1 MTSESFIYDPAHW
14 RTRADEARI
23 LAKELDDSESRAAML
38 RMAQDYERL
47 AQWVEDR
54 ALRGLL
60 QRTKTQ
66 NTSGATWT
74 SIPCW
79 CL

>member
-14 RTRADEARI
+14 RTRAARI
-23 LAKELDDSESRAAML
+23 LAKELDDSESRDAML

-60 QRTKTQ
+60 PK
-66 NTSGATWT
+66 N
-74 SIPCW
+74 
-79 CL
+79 